1 VISDSFSLGLH
12 TGMVYSVNM
21 EVLPQLGIVLCTFIG
36 ASTVVVAEPLVALVP
51 PLFLLGIRF
60 VLAAL
65 LLGIAIPGKIF
76 PLTRQ
81 SVVSGFI
88 AGVGFGAGSGLLYL
102 ALPHVRAGKLTF
114 LIALE
119 VVLVP
124 LLSVTFFK
132 HALKSGERLAL
143 LPAVLGLWLITGD
156 TDGSFSLWEIVGLLS
171 AFAYSI
177 YTIALSQLA
186 PAGSVA
192 SRTFVTCLVIS
203 VFALSLSFVFE
214 SSTPVQWSN
223 YAVISL
229 AYLVVAG
236 TLVRFLVQAWAQ
248 QTVSASFT
256 ALTFSAEPVFAI
268 SMSYIFLGERFTFAQ
283 SCGAICILVAVGLVS
298 WRPVAGGRGSS

>member
-1 VISDSFSLGLH
+1 
-12 TGMVYSVNM
+12 VYTLSM
-21 EVLPQLGIVLCTFIG
+21 DLLPRLGIVLCTFIG

-65 LLGIAIPGKIF
+65 LLGLLLPTKIF

-81 SVVSGFI
+81 SVTSGLI
-88 AGVGFGAGSGLLYL
+88 AGVGFGVGSGLLYL

-124 LLSVTFFK
+124 LISVTFLK
-132 HALKSGERLAL
+132 HPLKSGERLAL

-156 TDGSFSLWEIVGLLS
+156 TEGSFSLWEIVGLAS

-186 PAGSVA
+186 PAASVA
-192 SRTFVTCLVIS
+192 SRTFVTCVAIS

-214 SSTPVQWSN
+214 SSTPAQWSN

-229 AYLVVAG
+229 TYLVLAG
-236 TLVRFLVQAWAQ
+236 TLVRFLIQAWAQ

-268 SMSYIFLGERFTFAQ
+268 AMSYIFLGERFTLAQ
-283 SCGAICILVAVGLVS
+283 SCGAMCILLAVGLVH
-298 WRPVAGGRGSS
+298 WRPVVGGRRTS

>member
-1 VISDSFSLGLH
+1 
-12 TGMVYSVNM
+12 
-21 EVLPQLGIVLCTFIG
+21 VLCTFIG

-60 VLAAL
+60 VLAAV
-65 LLGIAIPGKIF
+65 LLGLLMPRKIF

-81 SVVSGFI
+81 SVISGLI
-88 AGVGFGAGSGLLYL
+88 AGVGFGLGSGLLYL

-124 LLSVTFFK
+124 LMCVAFFR
-132 HALKSGERLAL
+132 HPLKSGERLAL

-156 TDGSFSLWEIVGLLS
+156 SEGSFSLWELVGIAS
-171 AFAYSI
+171 AFAYSV
-177 YTIALSQLA
+177 YTIALSQLV
-186 PAGSVA
+186 PAASVA
-192 SRTFVTCLVIS
+192 SRTFATCLVIS
-203 VFALSLSFVFE
+203 VLALFLSFVFE
-214 SSTPVQWSN
+214 SNTPVQWSN

-229 AYLVVAG
+229 AYLVLVG
-236 TLVRFLVQAWAQ
+236 TVVRFLVQAWAQ

-268 SMSYIFLGERFTFAQ
+268 AMSYMFLGERFTFAQ
-283 SCGAICILVAVGLVS
+283 SCGAICILLAVGLVS
-298 WRPVAGGRGSS
+298 WRPVLGAGGSS

>member
-1 VISDSFSLGLH
+1 
-12 TGMVYSVNM
+12 M
-21 EVLPQLGIVLCTFIG
+21 EMLPRLGIVLCTFIG

-65 LLGIAIPGKIF
+65 LLGLLMPRKIF

-81 SVVSGFI
+81 SVISGLI
-88 AGVGFGAGSGLLYL
+88 AGVGFGLGSGLLYL

-124 LLSVTFFK
+124 LISVTFLK

-156 TDGSFSLWEIVGLLS
+156 AEGSFSLWEMVGLAS

-186 PAGSVA
+186 PAATVA
-192 SRTFVTCLVIS
+192 SRTFVTCVVIS
-203 VFALSLSFVFE
+203 VFALLLSFVFE
-214 SSTPVQWSN
+214 SNTSVQWSN

-229 AYLVVAG
+229 AYLVLAG
-236 TLVRFLVQAWAQ
+236 TLAQ
-248 QTVSASFT
+248 MFHETASR
-256 ALTFSAEPVFAI
+256 
-268 SMSYIFLGERFTFAQ
+268 ERRE
-283 SCGAICILVAVGLVS
+283 
-298 WRPVAGGRGSS
+298 W